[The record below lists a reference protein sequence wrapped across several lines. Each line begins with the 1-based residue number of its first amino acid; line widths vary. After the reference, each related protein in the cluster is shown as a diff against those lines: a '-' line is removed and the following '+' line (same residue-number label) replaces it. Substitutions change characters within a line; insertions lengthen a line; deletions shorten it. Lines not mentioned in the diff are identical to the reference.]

1 MTERP
6 LLLLPSARIVE
17 QPKGK
22 GRNIPTAHIP
32 SFKEQKDRLT
42 PLFKS
47 MQQSF
52 ISTEAVGTE
61 PETVLVIE
69 TVGSIDNFHRAV
81 NAITGLEWLGE
92 TDSDDIEPDDFFYDE
107 KEKDKPLVG
116 RLFLTMSNQRA
127 IDELLSLWD
136 SWKSPK
142 KKFKYGYNK
151 WKEIFSRIKT
161 IRRWDTE
168 DRLRDTGIL
177 HFWQE
182 ELKIK
187 QSTSSTIKFEI
198 ELWYR
203 IREDKRKAIKA
214 NLEELIKK
222 ENGLLVNTCLIP
234 EIRFHALKVE
244 MPVSGINQVIKLVTT
259 SEYPDLFR
267 CNDVMFFRPG
277 GQCKVEII
285 DESNK
290 QVKEGRKSSV
300 SGNAVVGIFDGYPF
314 VHHILLRDRIILDDP
329 DNILDNYQ
337 SHEMKHGT
345 AMASLICHGELD
357 TNEDALP
364 SPVYFRPIMIPN
376 PNDSNAPR
384 IEYIPENE
392 FLEDIIE
399 RSTKRIFEGE
409 SDQEPVAPTLK
420 VINLSIGDRFRLFD
434 RRLSSWAR
442 LLDWLSVKYQVL
454 FCVSAGNHHKNISLS
469 VKSSEFVSLPDV
481 EKVRYTIKALA
492 QDTRQR
498 RMLCLAESINSLTI
512 GATHNDSSLIQSP
525 NGRVDLLPNCDLP
538 SPISAHGYG
547 FRRAIK
553 PDIFFDGGRQLY
565 DRVPISESEYTVS
578 ISPQAPGHLVATT
591 SSSPIEMNNTTYCRG
606 TSNSAALATRAAAQ
620 IFLVIDGIRQNDP
633 DETIQDENI
642 SVLIKTLLVHSAS
655 WGNTYSV
662 FEDILKDDSNA
673 RGFKRL
679 ASRYLGY
686 GRANIL
692 RVLECTKQRAT
703 AIGCGS
709 IEKGEVHEFY
719 YPLPISLS
727 GSNENRKLTITL
739 AWFSP
744 INLAHRNY
752 RKSSLSFNPPKDELL
767 IDRSEAQWQQVKR
780 GTVQHEVLTGKS
792 ITDYEDGTNVKIPII
807 CRSDAGDLDEP
818 VHYGLAVTL
827 EVAEEIDIPIYEE
840 VKERIRIKVPI
851 KQRT

>member
-6 LLLLPSARIVE
+6 LLLLPSAKIT
-17 QPKGK
+17 QQQKGK
-22 GRNIPTAHIP
+22 KRNIPTPHIP
-32 SFKEQKDRLT
+32 SFEEQKDRLT

-52 ISTEAVGTE
+52 IRTTAAGAE
-61 PETVLVIE
+61 PESVFVIE
-69 TVGSIDNFHRAV
+69 TVGSIDDFHRAV
-81 NAITGLEWLGE
+81 NKITGLEWLAE
-92 TDSDDIEPDDFFYDE
+92 EDVEDIEPDDLFYYEE
-107 KEKDKPLVG
+107 KKDKLLAG
-116 RLFLTMSNQRA
+116 RLFLTMSNQTA
-127 IDELLSLWD
+127 MNELMSLYN
-136 SWKSPK
+136 SWVPEKNFSR
-142 KKFKYGYNK
+142 GYNK
-151 WKEIFSRIKT
+151 WKEIFSQ
-161 IRRWDTE
+161 IRTMRPWNTE

-177 HFWQE
+177 DFLQE
-182 ELKIK
+182 ELEMKRG
-187 QSTSSTIKFEI
+187 TSSTIKFEI

-203 IREDKRKAIKA
+203 IREEKRKAIKVS
-214 NLEELIKK
+214 LKELIKE
-222 ENGLLVNTCLIP
+222 ENGSLIKTCQIP
-234 EIRFHALKVE
+234 EIRFYGLKVE
-244 MPVSGINQVIKLVTT
+244 MPLSGIDRLIT
-259 SEYPDLFR
+259 SDLFK

-285 DESNK
+285 GESNK
-290 QVKEGRKSSV
+290 QIEDRKSSV
-300 SGNAVVGIFDGYPF
+300 SGPPIVGIFDGYPF
-314 VHHILLRDRIILDDP
+314 EHHKLLRDRIIIDDP
-329 DNILDNYQ
+329 DNILDDYLPR
-337 SHEMKHGT
+337 EMKHGT

-357 TNEDALP
+357 ANEDALP

-384 IEYIPENE
+384 IECIPENE

-409 SDQEPVAPTLK
+409 KDQKPLAPTIK

-454 FCVSAGNHHKNISLS
+454 FCVSAGNRSQNINFP
-469 VKSSEFVSLPDV
+469 VKSSEFISLPDV
-481 EKVRYTIKALA
+481 EKVKYTIKALA

-498 RMLCLAESINSLTI
+498 RILCLAESINSLTI
-512 GATHNDSSLIQSP
+512 GAIHNDSSLIQSP

-565 DRVPISESEYTVS
+565 DRVPISKSEYTVS
-578 ISPQAPGHLVATT
+578 IGSQPPGHKVATT
-591 SSSPIEMNNTTYCRG
+591 SSSLTRMDDFAYCRG
-606 TSNSAALATRAAAQ
+606 TSNSAALATRAAGQ

-633 DETIQDENI
+633 AETIQDENI
-642 SVLIKTLLVHSAS
+642 SILIKTLLVHSAS
-655 WGNTYSV
+655 WGNSYSV
-662 FEDILKDDSNA
+662 FEDILKNDGNS
-673 RGFKRL
+673 RRFKGL
-679 ASRYLGY
+679 VSRYLGY

-719 YPLPISLS
+719 YPLPPSLS
-727 GSNENRKLTITL
+727 GSRENRKLTITL

-744 INLAHRNY
+744 INLAHHNY
-752 RKSSLSFNPPKDELL
+752 RKSSLSFDPPKDELL
-767 IDRSEAQWQQVKR
+767 VDRSQAQWQQVTR

-792 ITDYEDGTNVKIPII
+792 ITDYEDGTNVKVPII
-807 CRSDAGDLDEP
+807 CKSDAGELDDP

-840 VKERIRIKVPI
+840 VKERIGIKVPI
-851 KQRT
+851 KERI